1 MGRVTM
7 SGQGN
12 VSGHVF
18 ISYVRED
25 ALHVDRLQSAL
36 ESHGIRVWRDTEDLL
51 PGEDWRRA
59 IGRAISEG
67 SVVFLACFSRN
78 SASRDRSFQNEELV
92 LAVEQLRLRSPD
104 KPWLMPVRFDDCP
117 IPDLDIGAGRTLA
130 SIHWADLFGEAA
142 EDATAR
148 LVTAV
153 RKALAARHGAVD
165 SDHHPVGPGGR
176 GPGRPSAHA
185 RQAVDSDEHE
195 PYWPG
200 TVPSQFGHLVT
211 NASPLVRPVP
221 LREAQTLRGLSVA
234 VVVSIIAS
242 IVMWFYGF
250 ATYTNGQDMTSDSI
264 HAFVALAIFVTT
276 VVIIVR
282 WMKSLPRGI
291 MALRREKAGRLEYER
306 ASKAFMESNRL
317 R

>member
-1 MGRVTM
+1 MGRVAM

-12 VSGHVF
+12 VSGHAF

-25 ALHVDRLQSAL
+25 ALHVDRLQRAL
-36 ESHGIRVWRDTEDLL
+36 ELHGIRVWRDTADLL

-117 IPDLDIGAGRTLA
+117 IPDLNIGAGRGLA
-130 SIHWADLFGEAA
+130 SIQRADLFGEAA

-153 RKALAARHGAVD
+153 RQALEPGRGAVD
-165 SDHHPVGPGGR
+165 SSHQPVGPGGR
-176 GPGRPSAHA
+176 GPGRPPASV
-185 RQAVDSDEHE
+185 RPAVGSYGRESH
-195 PYWPG
+195 WPG
-200 TVPSQFGHLVT
+200 TVPNQFGHLVT
-211 NASPLVRPVP
+211 HAVPLVRPAP
-221 LREAQTLRGLSVA
+221 LREAQSFRALSVA
-234 VVVSIIAS
+234 IVVSIIAS
-242 IVMWFYGF
+242 IAMWFYGF
-250 ATYTNGQDMTSDSI
+250 ATYTSGRDTTSDGI
-264 HAFVALAIFVTT
+264 HALVGLVIFGVTI
-276 VVIIVR
+276 VIIVR
-282 WMKSLPRGI
+282 WLRSLPRGI
-291 MALRREKAGRLEYER
+291 MALRRERAGRLEYER
-306 ASKAFMESNRL
+306 ASKSL
-317 R
+317 HGK